1 VPCGAN
7 CALLCATRSGVNQ
20 RRRCDGKHGSVGDGQ
35 AVRALGECCIEY
47 GRDRIRSPRVTSS
60 GLAMSFFAF
69 FSASDRS
76 TRFDTGYL
84 TSAAGGLSAF
94 EPVSAS
100 RFARVIGARARACVG
115 VCSHAFVATSVRVCT
130 RLSRRVRAR
139 NARGA

>member
-1 VPCGAN
+1 M
-7 CALLCATRSGVNQ
+7 
-20 RRRCDGKHGSVGDGQ
+20 
-35 AVRALGECCIEY
+35 RALGESYIEY

-84 TSAAGGLSAF
+84 TSAAGGRAF
-94 EPVSAS
+94 EQARERVTLRAS
-100 RFARVIGARARACVG
+100 YRRARARACVG